1 MAYFLIALLF
11 ILCAAVFSNS
21 LIEDTGKYLT
31 RRYNYSKLRV
41 VIANNAGGCSI
52 RDYERTDFE
61 GQQIAGTPSITKGFF
76 SYVVPCRGTVT
87 SIRARGFCPIGSN
100 GTTAVVMQIF
110 NSTIRD
116 HRLVFNDTNLTVEC
130 NISAA
135 VGSDHYEGYINA
147 YNLSITVE
155 SRGHL
160 VLRRFYPC
168 SPYGCFFQPAIVNK
182 SSDFNLYSY
191 TENLEESNP
200 GVSLLFSATII
211 SGISSNLKLLWF
223 IWLEPLIV
231 ILSMA

>member
-1 MAYFLIALLF
+1 M
-11 ILCAAVFSNS
+11 
-21 LIEDTGKYLT
+21 
-31 RRYNYSKLRV
+31 

-52 RDYERTDFE
+52 RDYERT
-61 GQQIAGTPSITKGFF
+61 GQQIAGTPSFIRGYF
-76 SYVVPCRGTVT
+76 SYVVPCTGTVT
-87 SIRARGFCPIGSN
+87 SIRARGFCPIGN
-100 GTTAVVMQIF
+100 NRTTVVMQIF

-116 HRLVFNDTNLTVEC
+116 HKLVFNDTNLTVEC
-130 NISAA
+130 NTSAA

-160 VLRRFYPC
+160 GLRRFYPC
-168 SPYGCFFQPAIVNK
+168 SRYGCFFQPAIVNK

-223 IWLEPLIV
+223 SYL
-231 ILSMA
+231 A